1 MAASKKRQI
10 AAVDESKTS
19 DKKNG
24 IVEAFAA
31 NTHCGVL
38 KESNDDRVSIVT
50 NLLPPKERKQ
60 QFRSK
65 SKQ

>member
-1 MAASKKRQI
+1 MSKSKSRKV
-10 AAVDESKTS
+10 AGVDESKIS

-31 NTHCGVL
+31 NTHCGTL

-50 NLLPPKERKQ
+50 NLLPPKERK
-60 QFRSK
+60 
-65 SKQ
+65 